1 MTMAIICLLSALCLM
16 SRRDLGVHAFTAAT
30 LGPKS
35 LVMPARSSSSTPR
48 FDRHSCFASSVR
60 KRNNIVSSTCPLATR
75 AAIDIDAGKGLVLF
89 ASNNDDNDDGKNDN
103 RNNNNNEDK
112 DENPI
117 TSQLQRRLQRADF
130 SEIQKD
136 VILVSCF
143 VLGRYFLHDITTG
156 EKLVPGFDIQDIV
169 WLTGTLSSAALL
181 GLYWTAAGLLT
192 RLFEI
197 RGATLPMILTAN
209 AVNIAMCC
217 PLWIASEKYFQF
229 GPPDIGGP
237 TLGASIAN
245 GFLGLASFMAVIKTT
260 TLDKN

>member
-1 MTMAIICLLSALCLM
+1 MAIIRLLSAVCLM
-16 SRRDLGVHAFTAAT
+16 SKIDLGVHAFTAT
-30 LGPKS
+30 LGPNS

-48 FDRHSCFASSVR
+48 FDRHS
-60 KRNNIVSSTCPLATR
+60 TLATR
-75 AAIDIDAGKGLVLF
+75 AAIDAGKGLVLF
-89 ASNNDDNDDGKNDN
+89 ASNNDDDDGKNDN
-103 RNNNNNEDK
+103 
-112 DENPI
+112 PI
-117 TSQLQRRLQRADF
+117 ISRLQRRLQRADF
-130 SEIQKD
+130 SDIQQD

-169 WLTGTLSSAALL
+169 WLSGTLSSAALL

-192 RLFEI
+192 RLFET
-197 RGATLPMILTAN
+197 RGATLPLILTAN

-245 GFLGLASFMAVIKTT
+245 GFLGLASFMAVIKTI
-260 TLDKN
+260 TLDGR